1 MFQSTNFT
9 VLKSAKLCLIIS
21 LLSLYPFIGK
31 AQKFEIDNKFHI
43 KQDNKSIVFHVLDT
57 DESQLKKHNPDKIYF
72 WFKSQKI
79 LTTQGGSSGSL
90 LNGQYESFYKNNQLA
105 ERGVFKK
112 GLKHGTWKFWGENGI
127 LIHQEN
133 WSRGI
138 QTGKQLY
145 YSPEGIIQKTV
156 INKSNRTQIIS
167 RDTTIVKTKKTVTTT
182 IKDSLGRLISQ
193 QRMKNGQLDGTQ
205 ITAGPDGKG
214 VKSTYKKGEL
224 VPEKEKKQK
233 DSETKTENTVKEKKT
248 FKEKMSTFWEK
259 LKFWKKFKKKDQSA
273 EPKTDKKSKKG
284 TETKEP
290 KQAKQPKE
298 KKKGKE

>member
-1 MFQSTNFT
+1 MFQSTSST
-9 VLKSAKLCLIIS
+9 ILKSLKQCLIIS
-21 LLSLYPFIGK
+21 LLSIYPVIGK
-31 AQKFEIDNKFHI
+31 AQKFEIENKFHI

-57 DESQLKKHNPDKIYF
+57 DDSQLKKHNPEKIYF

-112 GLKHGTWKFWGENGI
+112 GLKDGIWKFWSEKGI
-127 LIHQEN
+127 LIHQEK
-133 WSRGI
+133 WSRGTR
-138 QTGKQLY
+138 TGKQLY

-167 RDTTIVKTKKTVTTT
+167 QDTTIVKTKKTVTTT
-182 IKDSLGRLISQ
+182 INDSLGRLISQ
-193 QRMKNGQLDGTQ
+193 QRLENGQLDGTQ
-205 ITAGPDGKG
+205 IVAGADGKL

-233 DSETKTENTVKEKKT
+233 DSKTSTENTTTEKKS
-248 FKEKMSTFWEK
+248 FKEKMGAFWEK
-259 LKFWKKFKKKDQSA
+259 LKFWKKFKKKEKST
-273 EPKTDKKSKKG
+273 EPQADKKSKKA
-284 TETKEP
+284 KESG
-290 KQAKQPKE
+290 QPKE
-298 KKKGKE
+298 KQKRKE

>member
-1 MFQSTNFT
+1 MFQSTNSII
-9 VLKSAKLCLIIS
+9 LKSIKLFLIIS
-21 LLSLYPFIGK
+21 LLSVYPLIGK
-31 AQKFEIDNKFHI
+31 AQKFEIENKFHI

-57 DESQLKKHNPDKIYF
+57 DDSQLKKHNPDKIYF

-90 LNGQYESFYKNNQLA
+90 LDGQYESFYKNNQLA
-105 ERGVFKK
+105 ERGIFKK
-112 GLKHGTWKFWGENGI
+112 GLKDGVWKCWSENGV

-133 WSRGI
+133 WSHGV

-167 RDTTIVKTKKTVTTT
+167 RDTTIVKTKKTITTT

-193 QRMKNGQLDGTQ
+193 QRMENGQLDGTQ
-205 ITAGPDGKG
+205 ITAGPDGKA

-233 DSETKTENTVKEKKT
+233 DSETKTENAVKEKKS
-248 FKEKMSTFWEK
+248 FKEKMNTFWEK
-259 LKFWKKFKKKDQSA
+259 LKFWKKFKKKDKTTSA
-273 EPKTDKKSKKG
+273 EPKANKKEKKVK
-284 TETKEP
+284 EAKEP
-290 KQAKQPKE
+290 KQPKE
-298 KKKGKE
+298 KKKSNG